1 MYNPPPVSFAHPSF
15 AGGAM
20 SAVPARP
27 SDAPPRALVYAAFA
41 SIYLIW
47 GSTYLGIRFAIET
60 LPPFLM
66 AGTRFILAGGVLYAV
81 MRLSGEPRPARRQWG
96 WAALTGGLMIV
107 GGNGGVTWA
116 EQLVPSGLT
125 AVLVATIPLWVVL
138 IEWIRPR
145 GARPGGPVLA
155 GVGLGLLGIALL
167 VGPQEL
173 AGGGRVN
180 PLGAGILF
188 SAALSWAT
196 GTVISHG
203 PARPDSPLVGTSIQM
218 LSGGVLLWLL
228 GSGAGEWAQVNPGGV
243 SARSLLALAY
253 LTVFGSLIAFTAYTW
268 LIRVAGPSRAS
279 TYAYVN
285 PVVAVML
292 GWALAGEE
300 LTIRTLVAAAI
311 IVGGVVLVTTYR
323 GRSQA

>member
-1 MYNPPPVSFAHPSF
+1 
-15 AGGAM
+15 M
-20 SAVPARP
+20 SAVSRT
-27 SDAPPRALVYAAFA
+27 SGAPPRALVFAAFA

-66 AGTRFILAGGVLYAV
+66 AGTRFIISGAILYAA
-81 MRLSGEPRPARRQWG
+81 MRLNGEPRPARRQWG

-116 EQLVPSGLT
+116 EQLVPSGLA

-138 IEWIRPR
+138 IEWVKP
-145 GARPGGPVLA
+145 GGVRPGGPVLA

-180 PLGAGILF
+180 SLGAVILF

-203 PARPDSPLVGTSIQM
+203 PARPDSPLLGTSLQM
-218 LSGGVLLWLL
+218 LSGGVLLWVL

-300 LTIRTLVAAAI
+300 LTIRTLIAAAV

-323 GRSQA
+323 RRS